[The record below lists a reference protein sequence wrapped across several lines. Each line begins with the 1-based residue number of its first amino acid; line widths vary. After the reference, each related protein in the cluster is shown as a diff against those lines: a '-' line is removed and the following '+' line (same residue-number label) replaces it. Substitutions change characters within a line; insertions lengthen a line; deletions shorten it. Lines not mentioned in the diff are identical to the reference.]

1 MVEIR
6 GNSVTVLL
14 VSYVNGMYV
23 VKLGEWTH
31 QPLLSFE
38 AKLNLSH
45 PFWRGEEVQQ
55 FIVII
60 ISKSK

>member
-1 MVEIR
+1 VVEIR
-6 GNSVTVLL
+6 GNGVTVLL

-38 AKLNLSH
+38 AKLNLSR

-55 FIVII
+55 FIVIV

>member
-45 PFWRGEEVQQ
+45 PFWRGEEVQK
-55 FIVII
+55 FIVVV

>member
-1 MVEIR
+1 VEIR
-6 GNSVTVLL
+6 GNGVTVLL

-38 AKLNLSH
+38 AKLNLGPAIH
-45 PFWRGEEVQQ
+45 CRCYEQV
-55 FIVII
+55 
-60 ISKSK
+60 